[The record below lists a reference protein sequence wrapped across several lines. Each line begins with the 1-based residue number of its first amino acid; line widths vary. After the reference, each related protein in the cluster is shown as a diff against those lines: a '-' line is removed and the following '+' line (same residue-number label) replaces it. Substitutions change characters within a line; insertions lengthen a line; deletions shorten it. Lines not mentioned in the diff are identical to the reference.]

1 MKKISLL
8 TLLLASAALIITGC
22 SKDKNNNPV
31 SGKNIKYTIT
41 VTGATDI
48 DYVSFIFSGGTTNPN
63 DKTIWKID
71 GVAQENEAAVSL
83 TEDDFGAGKT
93 IVVESTKGL
102 YMAHARAQCLQP
114 SNDSR
119 TYKISYKAEVNGKV
133 VRDDANVSVGYNSDY
148 THMFDY

>member
-1 MKKISLL
+1 MKKV
-8 TLLLASAALIITGC
+8 LLLISVVFVFAGC
-22 SKDKNNNPV
+22 SKDKNNNPT

-48 DYVSFIFSGGTTNPN
+48 DYVSIIFTGGTTNPN

-71 GVAQENEAAVSL
+71 GVAQENESAVSL
-83 TEDDFGAGKT
+83 TEDDFGTGKT

-102 YMAHARAQCLQP
+102 YLAHAKLQCLQP
-114 SNDSR
+114 SNDAR
-119 TYKISYKAEVNGKV
+119 TYTISYKAEINGKV